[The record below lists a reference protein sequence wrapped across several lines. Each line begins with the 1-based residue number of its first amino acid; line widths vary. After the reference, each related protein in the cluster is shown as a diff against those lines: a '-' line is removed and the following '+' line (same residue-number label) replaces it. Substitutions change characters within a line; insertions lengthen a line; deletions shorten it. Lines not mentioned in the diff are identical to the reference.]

1 MKNREFPIEEVLIEA
16 FPYVRELRDAKIVVK
31 MGGHAIVDREILKK
45 AVQDVV
51 FLRLVGAKPMIV
63 HGGGPEIT
71 EKMEKFG
78 KKPKF
83 IDGLRITD
91 EETLEIAE
99 MVLVGKINTNIVRY
113 IVKHGGKGIGLSGE
127 DGLLLTAKK
136 KDKIMRDGKEKK
148 VDLGWVGETE
158 AVDTGILNMCI
169 ENGYIPVIS
178 PIAIDLTG
186 DHFNIN
192 ADTVAGDIASAMRAK
207 KLIFLTD
214 VPGILDNR
222 GEVIS
227 NISLDEGK
235 SLVNDRI
242 IGGGMIPKLE
252 SSIKCIES
260 SVEKVHIIDGSKP
273 HALLL
278 ELFTDRGVGT
288 MICR

>member
-1 MKNREFPIEEVLIEA
+1 VKNREFPIEEVLIEA

-136 KDKIMRDGKEKK
+136 KIR
-148 VDLGWVGETE
+148 
-158 AVDTGILNMCI
+158 
-169 ENGYIPVIS
+169 
-178 PIAIDLTG
+178 
-186 DHFNIN
+186 
-192 ADTVAGDIASAMRAK
+192 
-207 KLIFLTD
+207 
-214 VPGILDNR
+214 
-222 GEVIS
+222 
-227 NISLDEGK
+227 
-235 SLVNDRI
+235 
-242 IGGGMIPKLE
+242 
-252 SSIKCIES
+252 
-260 SVEKVHIIDGSKP
+260 
-273 HALLL
+273 
-278 ELFTDRGVGT
+278 
-288 MICR
+288 